1 MFLLSCVPTLT
12 WINPRLSK
20 VTVHFIWSP
29 VATFEDVDF
38 DERESKCLT
47 LHRMQTFEPESNQID
62 DGCVKRCV
70 HHQRV

>member
-29 VATFEDVDF
+29 VATFEDVDV
-38 DERESKCLT
+38 DEWDLTQRESKCLT
-47 LHRMQTFEPESNQID
+47 LHRLQTFEPKSSYG
-62 DGCVKRCV
+62 GCVKK
-70 HHQRV
+70 RV